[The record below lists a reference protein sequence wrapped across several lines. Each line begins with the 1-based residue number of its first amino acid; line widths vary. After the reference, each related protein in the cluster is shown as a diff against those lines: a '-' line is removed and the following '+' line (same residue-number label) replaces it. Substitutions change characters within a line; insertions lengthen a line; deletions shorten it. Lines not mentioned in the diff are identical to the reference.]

1 MITKQVLKRI
11 APNSNNQIISD
22 LEKYFDKYLNQYG
35 VNTHL
40 RISHFL
46 AQCAHE
52 SASFRTLEEYAS
64 GAAYEGRKD
73 LGNTKPG
80 DGRRYKGRGI
90 IQLTGRANY
99 REMSRKLNLPLE
111 DNPELA
117 KDPEVSVRTALE
129 YWVSRRLNTLAD
141 KNDITTITKR
151 INGGLNG
158 FEDRKKYL
166 ARAKSAIPTEI
177 KFDSR
182 EVETDIGETK
192 YVAVRGDKGVRVEE
206 IQKQLAK
213 FGFKITI
220 DGKFGPETSGF
231 VKDFQELMQLKPT
244 GLVDESTY
252 LKLLEDTPTEEVV
265 VDVPDVENTVT
276 ESPSVETIPDSK
288 ETETNKYN
296 RILYLIVNLFK
307 RLFGAK

>member
-1 MITKQVLKRI
+1 MITKQILKRI
-11 APNSNNQIISD
+11 APNSNVQIVTD
-22 LEKYFDKYLNQYG
+22 LEKYFDKYLNEYG

-52 SASFRTLEEYAS
+52 SASFRTLEEYAT

-73 LGNTKPG
+73 LGNTRPG

-99 REMSRKLNLPLE
+99 REMSKKLNLPLE

-129 YWVSRRLNTLAD
+129 YWVSRRLNGFAD
-141 KNDITTITKR
+141 KDDITTITKR

-166 ARAKSAIPTEI
+166 ARAKSVIPSEI
-177 KFDSR
+177 KFDSS
-182 EVETDIGETK
+182 EVETNTVETK
-192 YVAVRGDKGVRVEE
+192 YSTILGDKGVRVEE

-213 FGFKITI
+213 FGFEVTI
-220 DGKFGPETSGF
+220 DGKFGPKTSGL

-252 LKLLEDTPTEEVV
+252 LKLLENLPTKEVV
-265 VDVPDVENTVT
+265 VEVPK
-276 ESPSVETIPDSK
+276 VETVLVPEEI
-288 ETETNKYN
+288 EMNKYN
-296 RILYLIVNLFK
+296 KMLSLIINLFK
-307 RLFGAK
+307 RLFGGK